1 MKKKDKKSLYLS
13 IMLGCFIVSTHF
25 SYTYCKE
32 NNVFGNETVVSHV
45 QTEENKPQ
53 PHKNKYLYTLTKE
66 EYELISKLVI
76 SEAGNETDDT
86 KRLVIDVV
94 LNRLDSVYFPNSI
107 KEVIYQKNQFASVTN
122 GDINQIES
130 TVDVKSLID
139 EEIKVKIS
147 KDVIYFNRGKYGKY
161 GTPFFKSG
169 NLYFSYDERTGE

>member
-1 MKKKDKKSLYLS
+1 MKKDKKSLYLS
-13 IMLGCFIVSTHF
+13 IMVGCFIVSTHF

-32 NNVFGNETVVSHV
+32 NNVFGNETVASYV

-53 PHKNKYLYTLTKE
+53 FHKNKYLYALTKE

-76 SEAGNETDDT
+76 SEAGDENDDT
-86 KRLVIDVV
+86 KKLVIDVV
-94 LNRLDSVYFPNSI
+94 LNRLDSVYFPNNI

-122 GDINQIES
+122 GDINLIES
-130 TVDVKSLID
+130 TVDIKNLID
-139 EEIKVKIS
+139 EEIKVKTS

-169 NLYFSYDERTGE
+169 DLYFSYDERTGE